1 MFRTSFIIIYFIENL
16 AKHMT
21 QEQIKKP
28 RIQQVENVVL
38 SVLNDKMTFNLIN

>member
-1 MFRTSFIIIYFIENL
+1 
-16 AKHMT
+16 MT